1 MEFPSHVPGLHEK
14 PFHPELL
21 QAVFCHLTKARA
33 FRILSFVKFSA
44 CIIINPLLHIPG
56 FLNSTHYVGDKP
68 LVPHDL
74 LNEKKKKPKSDFFL
88 GS

>member
-21 QAVFCHLTKARA
+21 QALFCHLTKARA
-33 FRILSFVKFSA
+33 FRILSFAAFSA
-44 CIIINPLLHIPG
+44 YIITNPVLHIPG
-56 FLNSTHYVGDKP
+56 LLNGSYNVGETS

-74 LNEKKKKPKSDFFL
+74 VHEKKEPKTDFFL